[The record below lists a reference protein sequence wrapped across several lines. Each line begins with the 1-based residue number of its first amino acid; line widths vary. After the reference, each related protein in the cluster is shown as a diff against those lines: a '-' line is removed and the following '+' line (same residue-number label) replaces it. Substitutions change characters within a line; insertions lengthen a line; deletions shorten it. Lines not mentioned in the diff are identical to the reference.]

1 MPACP
6 QRIRKKH
13 LRAQWWNYAGH
24 GTYFLTGCTH
34 NRGCHFGEVADG
46 TMVLNEFGRIVMN
59 QWEWLFQQYP
69 YCVNHAFVVMPDHF
83 HGLIEI
89 NPARGAG

>member
-1 MPACP
+1 
-6 QRIRKKH
+6 
-13 LRAQWWNYAGH
+13 
-24 GTYFLTGCTH
+24 
-34 NRGCHFGEVADG
+34 
-46 TMVLNEFGRIVMN
+46 MN

-89 NPARGAG
+89 NPARAGTGRGPSLQQVPVKIKSLSE